1 MKIKA
6 IITTV
11 AIASTALILAACGKN
26 SSSNSSADDDNTLH
40 LSTSSTL
47 DTLDISK
54 ATGYGQ
60 TGNVFE
66 SFYRLDENGK
76 PIAGLAK
83 SGKAS
88 KDGLTW
94 TFKLRKAKWSNGQP
108 ITAKDFVY
116 SWQRSLNPKTESS
129 YAYLFGDVKNANA
142 VMTGK
147 MNPNALD
154 IKEPNDSTV
163 VVKLDRP
170 LAYFKV
176 LMAYPL
182 FGPQNKSV
190 AEKYGKRYGTK
201 ARYQVYSG
209 PFSVKG
215 WNGTNDTWSFVKNK
229 NYWDKD
235 KVKLDKI
242 NYQVVKSSNTGYQL
256 YQQKKLDMTE
266 LDSTQVKN
274 LQHQSDFKEYP
285 YSMMQW
291 LEYNYKAKDPTI
303 RTAINNRNIRLAI
316 SLSIDRKLLVKK
328 VLGNGSTLPKGF
340 APTKLAYNPKNK
352 EDFANEQQVKNT
364 VNYDPKLAKQ
374 YWQKGLKEIGLK
386 DLITTLLSNNDDPSA
401 DPMGQYLQSQWTKVL
416 KGINVKI
423 SNIPSKAVQSR
434 IESENFQVFLT
445 GWGGDYNDPM
455 TFLQI
460 PLKNTAYNR
469 GKWDNEQYNTL
480 VNKAN
485 NEDANNVNKRWQD
498 LVSAAKIVNREQAF
512 TPIYQQTSAFLLNK
526 RVHGMFIILPVLNG
540 TISLLQLNK
549 NNFYTKIA
557 PIHIIY
563 DRIGAI
569 FLSKTETL
577 KEIDKAQSTNFHDT
591 KEIT

>member
-1 MKIKA
+1 MKIKS
-6 IITTV
+6 IISTAV
-11 AIASTALILAACGKN
+11 IASAALILAACGTH
-26 SSSNSSADDDNTLH
+26 SNSSPSAENDNILH
-40 LSTSSTL
+40 LSTTSTL

-66 SFYRLDENGK
+66 SFYRLGENGK

-83 SGKAS
+83 SGKVS

-154 IKEPNDSTV
+154 IKAPNDSTV

-242 NYQVVKSSNTGYQL
+242 NYQVVKSSNTGI
-256 YQQKKLDMTE
+256 
-266 LDSTQVKN
+266 
-274 LQHQSDFKEYP
+274 P
-285 YSMMQW
+285 
-291 LEYNYKAKDPTI
+291 
-303 RTAINNRNIRLAI
+303 AI
-316 SLSIDRKLLVKK
+316 S
-328 VLGNGSTLPKGF
+328 
-340 APTKLAYNPKNK
+340 
-352 EDFANEQQVKNT
+352 
-364 VNYDPKLAKQ
+364 
-374 YWQKGLKEIGLK
+374 
-386 DLITTLLSNNDDPSA
+386 
-401 DPMGQYLQSQWTKVL
+401 
-416 KGINVKI
+416 
-423 SNIPSKAVQSR
+423 
-434 IESENFQVFLT
+434 
-445 GWGGDYNDPM
+445 
-455 TFLQI
+455 
-460 PLKNTAYNR
+460 
-469 GKWDNEQYNTL
+469 
-480 VNKAN
+480 
-485 NEDANNVNKRWQD
+485 
-498 LVSAAKIVNREQAF
+498 
-512 TPIYQQTSAFLLNK
+512 
-526 RVHGMFIILPVLNG
+526 
-540 TISLLQLNK
+540 
-549 NNFYTKIA
+549 
-557 PIHIIY
+557 
-563 DRIGAI
+563 
-569 FLSKTETL
+569 
-577 KEIDKAQSTNFHDT
+577 T
-591 KEIT
+591 KEA